1 MNTRLTR
8 LLAIGVTAAGVAC
21 SDDSTGT
28 AGACAGRG
36 ADFVVDGTDGLR
48 FSPANLT
55 ITAGQTVCW
64 QNRGSQFHTVTSDDG
79 PGSADDGTTFN
90 SNLGAGAFFVRT
102 FATAGSFPYHCI
114 PHLSNG
120 MVGTITV
127 Q

>member
-1 MNTRLTR
+1 MNKRLFH
-8 LLAIGVTAAGVAC
+8 LLAVRVTAAGVAC
-21 SDDSTGT
+21 SDDSTGP

-55 ITAGQTVCW
+55 IAAGQTVCW
-64 QNRGSQFHTVTSDDG
+64 QNRGTQFHTVTS
-79 PGSADDGTTFN
+79 DDGTTFN

-114 PHLSNG
+114 PHLPNG